1 MIEASNSE
9 MVPTEAAETSAL
21 RDTGCKRL
29 TTSQMH
35 LILHL
40 AADNRT
46 QVEIAGIVGVSQSTV
61 SRFLSQVADP
71 YKIVQ
76 QLMRGQTLEAM
87 SDWRRARRKASKRGD
102 HRPAREWIELAYPE
116 LRPQPTDHSTGVTV
130 YVAVPGANN
139 PRPVID
145 VVKSKTLEGSTID
158 AQQSES
164 ALCVSERPVHE
175 GGE

>member
-1 MIEASNSE
+1 

-21 RDTGCKRL
+21 TDPGYKRL

-87 SDWRRARRKASKRGD
+87 SDWRRARRNASRRGD
-102 HRPAREWIELAYPE
+102 HRPAREWIEMAYPE

-145 VVKSKTLEGSTID
+145 VVKGSTVD

-164 ALCVSERPVHE
+164 ALCVSARPVHE